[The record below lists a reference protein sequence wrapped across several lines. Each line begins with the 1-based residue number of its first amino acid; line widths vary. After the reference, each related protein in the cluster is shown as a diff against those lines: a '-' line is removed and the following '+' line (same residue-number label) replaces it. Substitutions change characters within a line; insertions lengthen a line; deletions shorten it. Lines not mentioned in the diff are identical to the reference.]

1 MNLFGADAA
10 AVAWRMR
17 SAVALLRDGL
27 LVKRPYVRVVEHLP
41 LAAAAHAAHAAH
53 AAAAHA
59 AHAAVAHAA
68 RAAARARAAAVALL
82 RVRKVVAEIGGAR
95 VDDDAHQLEELGRA
109 SGLAGSPRVEPALGV
124 WLEVELHREGARRV
138 DLDVGHRL
146 VVELEALE
154 LDDQRLRQLAE
165 ADALLRVDL
174 LARIERVRVL
184 ALQTLSIDEFLQ
196 ARRDVWLALDLELDR
211 DKVLEPLRNLAR
223 SGNGRG
229 ASSAAVV

>member
-1 MNLFGADAA
+1 MAASRSRPASAASRLGGGTAVEEQEAVLNLFGADAA

-109 SGLAGSPRVEPALGV
+109 SGLAGSPSR
-124 WLEVELHREGARRV
+124 RAR
-138 DLDVGHRL
+138 
-146 VVELEALE
+146 AWCM
-154 LDDQRLRQLAE
+154 
-165 ADALLRVDL
+165 
-174 LARIERVRVL
+174 ARGR
-184 ALQTLSIDEFLQ
+184 APSG
-196 ARRDVWLALDLELDR
+196 RRT
-211 DKVLEPLRNLAR
+211 P
-223 SGNGRG
+223 S
-229 ASSAAVV
+229 